1 MESVNQTSL
10 ENLYKNVQMALS
22 SLDYVSKETDDVRL
36 KEELAHQYEGYETY
50 AGKLAKA
57 MLSRDIDP
65 KEPGFFKKAM
75 LWSGVKMNALKDDS
89 KSHIADM
96 LIQGTTMGLT
106 EIMTLISENG
116 EIMDKEVLSLAEELR
131 DMESAFLERMK
142 AYL

>member
-1 MESVNQTSL
+1 
-10 ENLYKNVQMALS
+10 
-22 SLDYVSKETDDVRL
+22 
-36 KEELAHQYEGYETY
+36 
-50 AGKLAKA
+50 

-65 KEPGFFKKAM
+65 KEPNFFKKAM
-75 LWSGVKMNALKDDS
+75 LWSGVKMNAMKDDS

-131 DMESAFLERMK
+131 DMESSFLERMK
-142 AYL
+142 SYL